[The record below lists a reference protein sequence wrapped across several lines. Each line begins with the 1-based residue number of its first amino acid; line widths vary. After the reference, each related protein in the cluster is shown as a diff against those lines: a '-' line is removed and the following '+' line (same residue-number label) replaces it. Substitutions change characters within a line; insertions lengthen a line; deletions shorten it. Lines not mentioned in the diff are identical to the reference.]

1 MENVAPKHGGHGKA
15 MSVIIYEQPLNE
27 RVRTLL
33 RLDFLFKQAGHTLED
48 PSAWGSRATINALID
63 ILNVFVRSDL
73 KTELT
78 KELERLATILSPLE
92 NRPGVDQQALGHIL
106 RDLERLLDLMQT
118 QQGQIGNGL
127 KDHEFLNSIR
137 QRSAIPGGTCHFDLP
152 AYHHWLNQSH
162 EQRARDLESWLASFA
177 PLRDA
182 SALILHLI
190 RESGSSSRETAE
202 QGFFQQ
208 GLDTQMPNQLIR
220 VVLPQTTDCFAE
232 ISGGKHRFTIRFMRP
247 DDDGHPVQTDENIDF
262 KLLCCAI

>member
-1 MENVAPKHGGHGKA
+1 

-33 RLDFLFKQAGHTLED
+33 RLDFLFKQAAHALED
-48 PSAWGSRATINALID
+48 HSAWGSRATITALIN

-73 KTELT
+73 KTELI

-92 NRPGVDQQALGHIL
+92 HRPGVDQGALGTIL
-106 RDLERLLDLMQT
+106 RDLERLIDLMQM

-152 AYHHWLNQSH
+152 AYHHWLNQSPDS
-162 EQRARDLESWLASFA
+162 RANDLESWFASFA

-190 RESGSSSRETAE
+190 RESASSSRETAE

-208 GLDTQMPNQLIR
+208 GLDTQIPNQLIR
-220 VVLPQTTDCFAE
+220 VILAQPTDCFAE
-232 ISGGKHRFTIRFMRP
+232 ISGGKHRFTIRFMCP
-247 DDDGHPVQTDENIDF
+247 DEQGHPIQTGKDIEF

>member
-1 MENVAPKHGGHGKA
+1 MENVAPKQGGHGIA

-33 RLDFLFKQAGHTLED
+33 RLDFLFKQAGHALED
-48 PSAWGSRATINALID
+48 PSSWGSRATIDALID

-73 KTELT
+73 KTELI

-92 NRPGVDQQALGHIL
+92 NRPGVDQQALGGIL
-106 RDLERLLDLMQT
+106 CDLERLIDLMQT

-137 QRSAIPGGTCHFDLP
+137 QRSAIPGGTCQFDLP
-152 AYHHWLNQSH
+152 AYHHWLSQSPEH
-162 EQRARDLESWLASFA
+162 RARDLQTWLSSFA

-190 RESGSSSRETAE
+190 RESASKCQKKAE
-202 QGFFQQ
+202 QGFFQ
-208 GLDTQMPNQLIR
+208 
-220 VVLPQTTDCFAE
+220 
-232 ISGGKHRFTIRFMRP
+232 
-247 DDDGHPVQTDENIDF
+247 
-262 KLLCCAI
+262 